1 MSTDTGLDARTAVV
15 EDERRPATT
24 APAAAAPAPARPAP
38 AAPPA
43 APERPAPSSGTTGG
57 NPWIIP
63 LLVLVAGMFMSVL
76 DISIVNVAIT
86 TMQNDFGATTDE
98 MQWVSTAYSL
108 AEGVVVPAS
117 AWLGIRYGLGR
128 VYTIAMIFFAIFS
141 TLCGFAWDINSIIAF
156 RILQAIPGGVIPV
169 VALAALYKIVPK
181 DKLGAAMGIYGLG
194 IIFAPAIGP
203 TLGGYLVEYVN
214 WRLIFFINVPIG
226 VVGVLAAIFFLPT
239 FSRTKGKKLDV
250 PGFAAVAVGLF
261 SLLLALHEGP
271 KWGWTSYPTLIL
283 LTVGVLALA
292 LFVVI
297 ELEVDEPLLDLRVFT
312 HWPFT
317 NSLLLIAIISMGL
330 FGVLFYIPVF
340 LQQYQGLGAFETGLL
355 LLPQALVMAF
365 VMPAAGFI
373 YDKIGARVPAALGLA
388 IVAWT
393 TWELAGMTI
402 DVSHGH
408 LELLLAARAAGIGL
422 AMMPIM
428 TGGLGSLP
436 SFLSENGSAVNTLV
450 QRASSA
456 IGLAAMTAMMTIQ
469 QAQASADRTGLASM
483 PDGSGGA
490 GGSGA
495 GGMMM
500 EYQMYS
506 RLQSLSFVTAM
517 NDLLYVTA
525 ILTALG
531 VPLALML
538 RHGKPAPS
546 DGPAMAH

>member
-1 MSTDTGLDARTAVV
+1 MSTDTDLDARTTVV
-15 EDERRPATT
+15 EDAPRPA
-24 APAAAAPAPARPAP
+24 PPARPAP
-38 AAPPA
+38 AA
-43 APERPAPSSGTTGG
+43 RPADPGPADPSSGPGAGG
-57 NPWIIP
+57 NPWIVP

-181 DKLGAAMGIYGLG
+181 EKLGAAMGIYGLG

-226 VVGVLAAIFFLPT
+226 IVGVLAAIFFLPT
-239 FSRTKGKKLDV
+239 FSRTQGKKLDV

-261 SLLLALHEGP
+261 SMLLALHEGP

-297 ELEVDEPLLDLRVFT
+297 ELEVDEPLLDLRVFA

-469 QAQASADRTGLASM
+469 QAQASADRTGMASM
-483 PDGSGGA
+483 PEGSG
-490 GGSGA
+490 
-495 GGMMM
+495 MLM

-525 ILTALG
+525 VLTALG

>member
-1 MSTDTGLDARTAVV
+1 MSTDTDLDAR
-15 EDERRPATT
+15 PATVDDAPRAEAPT
-24 APAAAAPAPARPAP
+24 ATTPAPAPAPAQPAP
-38 AAPPA
+38 ADPP
-43 APERPAPSSGTTGG
+43 SGTSS
-57 NPWIIP
+57 WIVP

-181 DKLGAAMGIYGLG
+181 GKLGAAMGIYGLG

-226 VVGVLAAIFFLPT
+226 VVGVLAAIFFLPSFPT
-239 FSRTKGKKLDV
+239 LHGKKLDV

-317 NSLLLIAIISMGL
+317 NSLLLISIISMGL

-373 YDKIGARVPAALGLA
+373 CDKIGARVPAAIGLA
-388 IVAWT
+388 IVAYT

-469 QAQASADRTGLASM
+469 QAQASADRSGLVDSSSMSSAGASG
-483 PDGSGGA
+483 GSGG
-490 GGSGA
+490 
-495 GGMMM
+495 MM
-500 EYQMYS
+500 EQYQMYS
-506 RLQSLSFVTAM
+506 QLQSQVFVTAM

-525 ILTALG
+525 VLTALG

-546 DGPAMAH
+546 DGPTMAH

>member
-1 MSTDTGLDARTAVV
+1 MSTDTDLDARTGLV
-15 EDERRPATT
+15 EDAPRPAAT
-24 APAAAAPAPARPAP
+24 ATAAP

-43 APERPAPSSGTTGG
+43 RPASAPEPTTPSRPDPSSGTGRAAGKPGG
-57 NPWIIP
+57 NTWIVP

-86 TMQNDFGATTDE
+86 TMQNDFGATTDQ

-108 AEGVVVPAS
+108 CEGVVVPAS

-128 VYTIAMIFFAIFS
+128 VYTIAMVFFAIFS
-141 TLCGFAWDINSIIAF
+141 TLCGFAWDINSIVAF

-239 FSRTKGKKLDV
+239 FSRTAGKKLDV
-250 PGFAAVAVGLF
+250 PGFLAVAVGLF
-261 SLLLALHEGP
+261 SMLLALHEGP
-271 KWGWTSYPTLIL
+271 TWGWTSYPTLIL

-297 ELEVDEPLLDLRVFT
+297 ELEVDEPLLDLRVFA

-373 YDKIGARVPAALGLA
+373 YDKIGARIPAALGLA
-388 IVAWT
+388 IVSWT

-408 LELLLAARAAGIGL
+408 LEMLLAARAAGIGL

-469 QAQASADRTGLASM
+469 QAQASADRTGTASM
-483 PDGSGGA
+483 PDGS
-490 GGSGA
+490 S
-495 GGMMM
+495 GMMM

-538 RHGKPAPS
+538 RHGKPTPS

>member
-1 MSTDTGLDARTAVV
+1 MSTDTDLDT
-15 EDERRPATT
+15 RP
-24 APAAAAPAPARPAP
+24 APAPAPVDDAPRRPVAEP
-38 AAPPA
+38 PEPTQAPPA
-43 APERPAPSSGTTGG
+43 SSG

-128 VYTIAMIFFAIFS
+128 VYTIAMIFFALFS
-141 TLCGFAWDINSIIAF
+141 TLCGMAWDINSIIAF
-156 RILQAIPGGVIPV
+156 RVLQAIPGGVIPV

-181 DKLGAAMGIYGLG
+181 EKLGAAMGMYGLG

-226 VVGVLAAIFFLPT
+226 VIGVLAAIFYLPK
-239 FSRTKGKKLDV
+239 FPASRGRKLDV
-250 PGFAAVAVGLF
+250 PGFAAIAVGLF
-261 SLLLALHEGP
+261 SLLLALHEGSN
-271 KWGWTSYPTLIL
+271 WGWTSYATLIL
-283 LTVGVLALA
+283 LTVGVLSIA

-312 HWPFT
+312 HWAFT
-317 NSLLLIAIISMGL
+317 NSLLLIAIISVGL

-340 LQQYQGLGAFETGLL
+340 LQQYQGIGAFETGLL

-365 VMPAAGFI
+365 VMPAAGFL
-373 YDKIGARVPAALGLA
+373 YDKIGARVPATIGLA
-388 IVAWT
+388 IVANTPWD
-393 TWELAGMTI
+393 LASLTI
-402 DVSHGH
+402 DVSHSH
-408 LELLLAARAAGIGL
+408 LELLLAARAVGIGL

-436 SFLSENGSAVNTLV
+436 SSLSSNGSAVNTLV

-469 QAQASADRTGLASM
+469 QAQASADR
-483 PDGSGGA
+483 SGMVDPSAMG
-490 GGSGA
+490 GMSGTGSGA
-495 GGMMM
+495 AADGAMMQQ
-500 EYQMYS
+500 YQMYS
-506 RLQSLSFVTAM
+506 QLQSQVFTTAM

-525 ILTALG
+525 ILTAIG

-538 RHGKPAPS
+538 KHGKPAPS
-546 DGPAMAH
+546 DAPMAH